1 MYFLFFLSNLI
12 IEMSALTKPL
22 IMGQNAGSN
31 YLQECP
37 FLFKSELIPHKIL
50 DYEKRRCELYNIY
63 NNSRYK
69 YQYICSY
76 DVAKDFE
83 AN

>member
-1 MYFLFFLSNLI
+1 
-12 IEMSALTKPL
+12 MSALTKLL

-37 FLFKSELIPHKIL
+37 FLFKSDLIPHKIL